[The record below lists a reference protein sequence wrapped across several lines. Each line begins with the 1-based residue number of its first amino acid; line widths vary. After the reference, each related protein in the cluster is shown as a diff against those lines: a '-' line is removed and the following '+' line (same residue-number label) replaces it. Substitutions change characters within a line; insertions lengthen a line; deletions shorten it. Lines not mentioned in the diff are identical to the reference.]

1 MPVFGTFSNASVSA
15 TISRRLS
22 TCHIPAVLPRSFN
35 ACLRSFS
42 CDATLPA
49 TFLRH
54 LLQVAETA
62 VSSRESSCEPSEPLD
77 VRSYQLVTET
87 LSILATRLPAVPT
100 PSAWWEFFPRFL
112 TQAIG
117 RAVAG
122 AGVTWREFGAIRAY
136 FEPGASPRGREW
148 MGVGADPGVFG
159 RGGMGVSRGGISLSS
174 VPRGR

>member
-1 MPVFGTFSNASVSA
+1 MRQFRRQFRGGFRLVTFPRFSHIASTLVCGPSAATPLFPPLFVPSPAGRRNRGFLAGVVLRAIGTTGRAE
-15 TISRRLS
+15 
-22 TCHIPAVLPRSFN
+22 
-35 ACLRSFS
+35 
-42 CDATLPA
+42 LPA
-49 TFLRH
+49 GDRN
-54 LLQVAETA
+54 
-62 VSSRESSCEPSEPLD
+62 PLD
-77 VRSYQLVTET
+77 FGDASPRGSHTVGMVG
-87 LSILATRLPAVPT
+87 V
-100 PSAWWEFFPRFL
+100 FPRFL